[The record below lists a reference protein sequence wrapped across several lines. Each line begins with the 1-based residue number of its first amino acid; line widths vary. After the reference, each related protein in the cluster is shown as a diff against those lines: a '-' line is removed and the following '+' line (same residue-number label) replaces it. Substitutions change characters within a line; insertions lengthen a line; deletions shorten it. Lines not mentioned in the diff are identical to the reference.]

1 MDKANTGADA
11 LLCIFTET
19 DLVLIIYLFIYFLV
33 PITVLSTVLG
43 AKGNTNNYY
52 TLFHLQVYTLDRV
65 KTHTQLELICVLFS
79 KIFKTYVHV

>member
-19 DLVLIIYLFIYFLV
+19 DLVLSINLFIFLV
-33 PITVLSTVLG
+33 PTNVLRTVLG

-52 TLFHLQVYTLDRV
+52 TLFHLQGYILDRV
-65 KTHTQLELICVLFS
+65 KTHTHLELICVLFS
-79 KIFKTYVHV
+79 KIFQTYAHV